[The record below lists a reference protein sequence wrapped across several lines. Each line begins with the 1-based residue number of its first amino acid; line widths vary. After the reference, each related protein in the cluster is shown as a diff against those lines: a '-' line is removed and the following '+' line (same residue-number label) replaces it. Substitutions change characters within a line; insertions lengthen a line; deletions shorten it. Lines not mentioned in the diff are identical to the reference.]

1 MGRYLQPDPLGLAG
15 SYNNLYSYA
24 FQNPVNFSD
33 PSGLSIEDDAN
44 SLQENLLQGLGPEED
59 ALADVG
65 SDLVHEAEAFPD
77 QVADAEAG
85 LSMQSRDVT
94 FAAVYL
100 EVHRS
105 EG

>member
-1 MGRYLQPDPLGLAG
+1 M
-15 SYNNLYSYA
+15 
-24 FQNPVNFSD
+24 NFSD